1 MLKTTIAFAGALLVA
16 GIASAQTA
24 NPIAQAL
31 ASLMTDHQKNMV
43 SAAEAM
49 PEDKYGF
56 KPTPESNS
64 FADLVA
70 HSANANFRLCSLLAG
85 EKAPEATVKAG
96 GTKQA
101 LVDQM
106 KQSFTYCE
114 QAFPKFDPASLGE
127 EVQFM
132 NRKATKAWVALMTSL
147 DWGDHYAQ
155 IAMRLRLNGII
166 PPSAQKK

>member
-1 MLKTTIAFAGALLVA
+1 MLKTTMLLAGAWLVA

-24 NPIAQAL
+24 NPVTQAL
-31 ASLMTDHQKNMV
+31 TTLMADHQKNMV
-43 SAAEAM
+43 SAAEVM

-56 KPTPESNS
+56 KPTPESTS
-64 FADLVA
+64 FAELIA

-85 EKAPEATVKAG
+85 EKAPEATVKG
-96 GTKQA
+96 DGTKQA

-106 KQSFTYCE
+106 KRSFTYCE
-114 QAFPKFDPASLGE
+114 QAFPKFDPASIGQ

-132 NRKATKAWVALMTSL
+132 NRKVTKAWVALMTSL

-155 IAMRLRLNGII
+155 AATRLRLNGII
-166 PPSAQKK
+166 PPSAQKR